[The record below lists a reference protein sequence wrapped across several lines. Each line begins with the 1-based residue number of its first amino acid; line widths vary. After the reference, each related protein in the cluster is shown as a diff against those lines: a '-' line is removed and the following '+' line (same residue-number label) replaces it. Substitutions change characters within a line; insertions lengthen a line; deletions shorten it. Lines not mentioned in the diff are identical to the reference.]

1 MTQVFA
7 VKAPRSTGI
16 PAEGPLGNPNPLY
29 PLVAHQHNMSPLL
42 MVICL
47 ICLICLMHGD
57 L

>member
-42 MVICL
+42 IVICL